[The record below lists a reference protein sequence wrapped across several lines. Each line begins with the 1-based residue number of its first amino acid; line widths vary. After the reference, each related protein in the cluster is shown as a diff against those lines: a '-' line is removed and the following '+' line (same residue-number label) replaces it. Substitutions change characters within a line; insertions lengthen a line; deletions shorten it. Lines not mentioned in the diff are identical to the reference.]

1 MRQQEWDI
9 RVPALLSQEKR
20 GEPVQ
25 LQVDNLSN
33 KHGGISISGF
43 GRRFLVDKTGQD
55 QVKSLA

>member
-1 MRQQEWDI
+1 
-9 RVPALLSQEKR
+9 LSKKIKVFGDFTFEKR

-25 LQVDNLSN
+25 LQVDNLSS
-33 KHGGISISGF
+33 KHGGIPISGF